1 MNTKDNKL
9 IYESYSKPFAANSL
23 HPDGYDKDTKSSD
36 ANRWVEEYKA
46 GLGNLYNY
54 LEGERRDNI
63 EAPHELPGSQI
74 LDTIDKAETLIR
86 KLFAPHLEQW
96 ASKKEP
102 EPGFYYGTNTQ
113 YRMYHGSIPLYSS
126 SRKDERVWEWE
137 GLIKLWVNHEPE
149 WWHPDD
155 KLEDRQPGSWEEGD
169 DDEVNFANLPE
180 IWIGIDRRKTV
191 DGDSMDYDGLE
202 RLIDLHILITHDNQD
217 EVLKEIKDA
226 FSVYENEV
234 KGTDDLSDWDF

>member
-9 IYESYSKPFAANSL
+9 IYESYYKPLAPNSL

-46 GLGNLYNY
+46 NLGGLYNY

-86 KLFAPHLEQW
+86 ELFATHLEQW
-96 ASKKEP
+96 VSNKLP
-102 EPGFYYGTNTQ
+102 NQVDYTGTITQ
-113 YRMYHGSIPLYSS
+113 YRMYHGSIPLYNN

-137 GLIKLWVNHEPE
+137 GLMRLYVNHEPE

-155 KLEDRQPGSWEEGD
+155 TLEDRQPGSWEEGD
-169 DDEVNFANLPE
+169 GDEVNFANLPE
-180 IWIGIDRRKTV
+180 IWISLDRRKTV
-191 DGDSMDYDGLE
+191 DGDSMDLIGPD
-202 RLIDLHILITHDNQD
+202 RLINLHTLITHDNQD
-217 EVLKEIKDA
+217 RVLKEIKDA
-226 FSVYENEV
+226 FSVYENEI